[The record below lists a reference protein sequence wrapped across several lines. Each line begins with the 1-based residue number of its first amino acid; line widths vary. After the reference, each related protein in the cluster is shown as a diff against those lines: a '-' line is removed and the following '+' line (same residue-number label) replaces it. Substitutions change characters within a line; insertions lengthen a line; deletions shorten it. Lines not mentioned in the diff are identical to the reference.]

1 MRALSNKKVITSFID
16 ASLAITLT
24 SCSGA
29 GPDAAT
35 RMIKKVTDGAEAS
48 ITDNGNNIE
57 VSDMVLVATEDG
69 SAVLVGTID
78 NKSDSADKIL
88 GIYVGDSQA
97 TLTGTTDLVPFQP
110 VRFEGDSAHAKA
122 VFSGVGA
129 VAGVIVALNIGF
141 AKAGIVKLNVIV
153 RDKRDIYAGVTTGA
167 SLAKSQA
174 K

>member
-1 MRALSNKKVITSFID
+1 MRTPSKKNAISAFVV

-35 RMIKKVTDGAEAS
+35 RLIKQVTDGAEAS
-48 ITDNGNNIE
+48 INDKENNIE
-57 VSDMVLVATEDG
+57 LSNMLLVATEDG

-78 NKSDSADKIL
+78 NKGTSADKIL

-97 TLTGTTDLVPFQP
+97 TITGTTDLVPFAP
-110 VRFEGDSAHAKA
+110 VRFEGDHANAKA
-122 VFSGVGA
+122 VFAAVGA
-129 VAGVIVALNIGF
+129 VPGVNVTVNIGF
-141 AKAGIVKLNVIV
+141 AKAGMVKFNAII

-167 SLAKSQA
+167 ALATATK